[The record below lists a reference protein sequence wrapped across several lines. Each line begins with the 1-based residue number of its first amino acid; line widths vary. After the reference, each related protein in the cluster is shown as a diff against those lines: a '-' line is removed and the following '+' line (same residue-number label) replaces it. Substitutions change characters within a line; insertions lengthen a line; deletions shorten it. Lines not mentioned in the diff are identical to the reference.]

1 MIMEDINYK
10 KQDENAIKAFIK
22 KSGGEVE
29 VKEIIIKS
37 GASKLRVYSILF
49 EMASRGEISIT
60 RQSELGTP
68 EAVNSVQ

>member
-10 KQDENAIKAFIK
+10 KQDENAIMAFIK
-22 KSGGEVE
+22 NNDGEVE
-29 VKEIIIKS
+29 VGDIINKS

-49 EMASRGEISIT
+49 EMASRGEITIT

-68 EAVNSVQ
+68 EAVSGVQ